1 MKFTSFSHF
10 FTPLRCCNDI
20 NPPLHAQGQTS
31 QVSGPVLV
39 FLGLC
44 EWEVFPVFGI

>member
-31 QVSGPVLV
+31 LKRW
-39 FLGLC
+39 GLSLIVC
-44 EWEVFPVFGI
+44 VV